1 MLENIPKT
9 IILKVNKV
17 THFLSATKFL
27 LDSFIYNKPVAL
39 FKGGKT
45 MSTKKYPASKIA
57 EWFLAYNRNIMA
69 EEDAEYISN
78 LKLQKLLYYA
88 QGTYLA
94 ITGHELFK
102 EPILAWKHG
111 PVVNSVY
118 QEYKGN
124 KANGIVYEKP
134 FDFNEFDPETENI
147 LEEVYD
153 CFGQYSA
160 WKLRNMTHSEEPWIS
175 TDINEVISNDKIKD
189 YFKREYI
196 E

>member
-1 MLENIPKT
+1 MAEKINSYT
-9 IILKVNKV
+9 
-17 THFLSATKFL
+17 
-27 LDSFIYNKPVAL
+27 
-39 FKGGKT
+39 
-45 MSTKKYPASKIA
+45 ASKIA
-57 EWFLAYNRNIMA
+57 KWFLAYNRKVMM
-69 EEDAEYISN
+69 EEDSEYISN

-94 ITGHELFK
+94 ITDRELFS
-102 EPILAWKHG
+102 EPILAWRHG

-118 QEYKGN
+118 QEYKEN
-124 KANGIVYEKP
+124 KSNGIVFEGH
-134 FDFNEFDPETENI
+134 FDFNEIDKETESI

-160 WKLRNMTHSEEPWIS
+160 WKLRNMTHSEEPWQN
-175 TDINEVISNDKIKD
+175 TELNDIIPNELIRD

>member
-1 MLENIPKT
+1 
-9 IILKVNKV
+9 
-17 THFLSATKFL
+17 
-27 LDSFIYNKPVAL
+27 
-39 FKGGKT
+39 
-45 MSTKKYPASKIA
+45 MSTEKYSAGKIA
-57 EWFLAYNRNIMA
+57 EWFLAYNRNVMA

-94 ITGHELFK
+94 ITGYELFH

-118 QEYKGN
+118 QEYKEN